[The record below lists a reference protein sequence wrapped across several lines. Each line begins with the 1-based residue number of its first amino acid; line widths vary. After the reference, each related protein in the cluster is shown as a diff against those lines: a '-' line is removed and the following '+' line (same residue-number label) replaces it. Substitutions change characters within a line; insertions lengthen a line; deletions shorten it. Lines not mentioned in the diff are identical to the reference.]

1 MGFFGIIVLI
11 SGIVMIAAAVG
22 FVVWYIRN

>member
-22 FVVWYIRN
+22 FVVWWVRN